1 MDVIK
6 INTLLSL
13 DFAGLPPSVN
23 QMYRTSRGSA
33 RYKKPEVSE
42 WQEEIAAVMRKAWG
56 GKKPYADVVEVRVLF
71 TVANDRR
78 WDVDNRLKALLDCLA
93 YGGVIH
99 DDSQIWGIVAAR
111 VKGDTNTTK
120 ITMKKYSGLAKK
132 S

>member
-1 MDVIK
+1 MIK
-6 INTLLSL
+6 INALLSL

-23 QMYRTSRGSA
+23 QMYRTSKGSK

-42 WQEEIAAVMRKAWG
+42 WQEEIAALIRQAWS
-56 GKKPYADVVEVRVLF
+56 KTSPYTGEVEVHILF
-71 TVANDRR
+71 TVSSNRR

-111 VKGDTNTTK
+111 VKGETSTTK
-120 ITMKKYSGLAKK
+120 ITMEAYSGLSKK